1 MDYSIS
7 FYRKLRDL
15 KQQELAD
22 KLEISRTE
30 LSFIETKK
38 VLPKHSLAILI
49 AETLKVTIGQIY
61 TKEEL
66 DFILYKTERLNESL

>member
-7 FYRKLRDL
+7 FYRKLKKF
-15 KQQELAD
+15 KQQELAE
-22 KLEISRTE
+22 KLKINRTE

-38 VLPKHSLAILI
+38 ILPKVETAIKI
-49 AETLKVTIGQIY
+49 AELLEVTIGQIY

-66 DFILYKTERLNESL
+66 DFMIYREVK

>member
-7 FYRKLRDL
+7 FYRKLKDL

-22 KLEISRTE
+22 KLEIPRTE

-38 VLPKHSLAILI
+38 VLPKVDLAKKIAGIL
-49 AETLKVTIGQIY
+49 EVTIGQIY

-66 DFILYKTERLNESL
+66 EFILYKTGGIK

>member
-7 FYRKLRDL
+7 FYRKLKKI
-15 KQQELAD
+15 KQQELAE
-22 KLEISRTE
+22 KLEINRTE

-38 VLPKHSLAILI
+38 VLPKVETAIKI
-49 AETLKVTIGQIY
+49 AEILEVTIGQIY

-66 DFILYKTERLNESL
+66 DYMRFRESK